1 MDWAITPT
9 MTEFVKSASKL
20 EECPRLD
27 LPEIAFVG
35 RSNAGKSSLL
45 NALYGKGL
53 AKVSSRPGHTR
64 LLNFFQVDRDY
75 AVVDLPGYGFAARGG
90 KEAKGWQSMIE
101 GYILGREEL
110 RALILVIDVRRNWQ
124 DEEQGL
130 LQWMH
135 TNRQLPVFLA
145 LSKRD
150 KLNQKELSRRKKY
163 FADIDGL
170 TGQYYI
176 SSTKGTAVKEMKL
189 DFEKKLLT

>member
-1 MDWAITPT
+1 
-9 MTEFVKSASKL
+9 MTEFIKSASKL

-75 AVVDLPGYGFAARGG
+75 SVVDLPGYGFASRGG
-90 KEAKGWQSMIE
+90 AEAKGWQSMIE

-110 RALILVIDVRRNWQ
+110 KALILVIDVRRNWQ

-130 LQWMH
+130 LHWMH

-163 FADIDGL
+163 FSDIDGL
-170 TGQYYI
+170 AGQYYI